1 MKSIINLLL
10 IVGLLLATT
19 PDLMAQSYKFGHINS
34 ADLLA
39 TMPAAKSAEKELET
53 FSTQLDNQ
61 YKTMLTTF
69 QTDYQKVQSDVA
81 GGILT
86 PKQIEEKEQEFAGKQ
101 QELQKFE
108 MEAQQKIQNKRE
120 ELIGPILKNAEQA
133 IKDVAAESGYSYIFD
148 TSLGSGV
155 LFAEPSEDIMSLVKT
170 KLGL

>member
-1 MKSIINLLL
+1 MKSIINLFL
-10 IVGLLLATT
+10 ILSLLLAT

-53 FSTQLDNQ
+53 FSTQLDKQ
-61 YKTMLTTF
+61 YKDMLQTF
-69 QTDYQKVQSDVA
+69 QTEYQEVQGDV
-81 GGILT
+81 GQGILT
-86 PKQIEEKEQEFAGKQ
+86 PKQIEEKEQAFQVKQ

-108 MEAQQKIQNKRE
+108 MEAQQKIQAKRE

-133 IKDVAAESGYSYIFD
+133 IKDVATENGFSYIFD

-155 LFAEPSEDIMSLVKT
+155 LFAEPSEDVMTLVKT